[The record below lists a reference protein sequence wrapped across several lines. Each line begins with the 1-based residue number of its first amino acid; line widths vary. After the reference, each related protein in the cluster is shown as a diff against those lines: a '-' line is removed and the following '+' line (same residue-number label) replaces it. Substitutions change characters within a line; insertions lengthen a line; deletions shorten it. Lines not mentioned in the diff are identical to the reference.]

1 MSWDIDLID
10 PITRETIVF
19 DFKHHTRGATY
30 KLGGDDNA
38 TLNVTYNY
46 SPFYKKV
53 FGEKG
58 ITILY
63 GMTGTEA
70 IPLLN
75 DAISKLKDD
84 ATNNYFDP
92 TEGNAKR
99 ALCQLRALAQLRPDG
114 IFDGD

>member
-1 MSWDIDLID
+1 M
-10 PITRETIVF
+10 
-19 DFKHHTRGATY
+19 
-30 KLGGDDNA
+30 
-38 TLNVTYNY
+38 
-46 SPFYKKV
+46 
-53 FGEKG
+53 
-58 ITILY
+58 Y
-63 GMTGTEA
+63 GMTGAEA

-84 ATNNYFDP
+84 TTNNYFDP

>member
-19 DFKHHTRGATY
+19 DFKHHMRGATY

-63 GMTGTEA
+63 GMTGAEA

-75 DAISKLKDD
+75 DAISKLNDD

>member
-1 MSWDIDLID
+1 
-10 PITRETIVF
+10 
-19 DFKHHTRGATY
+19 
-30 KLGGDDNA
+30 
-38 TLNVTYNY
+38 
-46 SPFYKKV
+46 
-53 FGEKG
+53 
-58 ITILY
+58 
-63 GMTGTEA
+63 MTGAEA